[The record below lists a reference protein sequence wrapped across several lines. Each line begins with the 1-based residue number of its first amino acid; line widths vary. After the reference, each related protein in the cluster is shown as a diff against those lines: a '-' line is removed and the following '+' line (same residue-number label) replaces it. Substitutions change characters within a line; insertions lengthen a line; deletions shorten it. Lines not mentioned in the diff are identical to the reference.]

1 MTLYRACRVEALRID
16 WLDDFTLVYHR
27 ASGIT
32 HLLTAPAPEILAALG
47 EAGRT
52 LPDLAAQLAAEFELG
67 EADGLAARL
76 DELVAAGLV
85 EAQTDS
91 TT

>member
-1 MTLYRACRVEALRID
+1 MPDPLFRSVRVETLRIE

-32 HLLTAPAPEILAALG
+32 HLLDAPAPEILATLG
-47 EAGRT
+47 EAGMT
-52 LPDLAAQLAAEFELG
+52 LAVLTANLAAEFDLPDLDEN
-67 EADGLAARL
+67 ALAARL

-85 EAQTDS
+85 AVA
-91 TT
+91 